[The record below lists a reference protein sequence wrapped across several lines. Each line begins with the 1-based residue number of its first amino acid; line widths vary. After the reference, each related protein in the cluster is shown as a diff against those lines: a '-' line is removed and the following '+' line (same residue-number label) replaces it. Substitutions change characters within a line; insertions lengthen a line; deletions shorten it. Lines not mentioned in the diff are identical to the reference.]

1 MERFVGLNL
10 SILLIL
16 MNTGTRRND
25 MISNNTIAFTGSR
38 LGMTD
43 TQMVGIVENLIAYKP
58 KFVKHGDCLGA
69 DAQFH
74 ELCLAY
80 GKCQI
85 IIHPPTN
92 TTMRAYCKGAHVMT
106 QPKPYLDRNKDM
118 VIWSNLLIACP
129 HEKKEVLRS
138 GTWSTI
144 RYARKTGTEVV
155 IIYP

>member
-1 MERFVGLNL
+1 MTYHTMAF
-10 SILLIL
+10 
-16 MNTGTRRND
+16 TGTRR
-25 MISNNTIAFTGSR
+25 
-38 LGMTD
+38 GMTPK
-43 TQMVGIVENLIAYKP
+43 QIVEVTEKLKSCEP

-74 ELCLAY
+74 DLCLVY

-85 IIHPPTN
+85 IIHPPIN
-92 TTMRAYCKGAHVMT
+92 TSMRAYCKGAHVMVE
-106 QPKPYLDRNKDM
+106 PKPYLDRNKDM

-129 HEKKEVLRS
+129 SEKEEVLRS

-155 IIYP
+155 VIYP